1 MRRAT
6 LYMLTGLVIVSVFSD
21 PVVECMEALG
31 DCLGIDPFYVAF
43 FLAPIASNAEELVVT
58 YNYAQKKT
66 RETYTIAVNA
76 VQGCSCMNTTF
87 CLFVFLI
94 VLSFNDEFMWN

>member
-1 MRRAT
+1 
-6 LYMLTGLVIVSVFSD
+6 MLTGLLIVSIFSD

-31 DCLGIDPFYVAF
+31 DSLGIDPFYIAF

-58 YNYAQKKT
+58 YNYALKKT
-66 RETYTIAVNA
+66 RESYTIAVVA

-87 CLFVFLI
+87 CLFVFLL
-94 VLSFNDEFMWN
+94 VLSINHNMRWN